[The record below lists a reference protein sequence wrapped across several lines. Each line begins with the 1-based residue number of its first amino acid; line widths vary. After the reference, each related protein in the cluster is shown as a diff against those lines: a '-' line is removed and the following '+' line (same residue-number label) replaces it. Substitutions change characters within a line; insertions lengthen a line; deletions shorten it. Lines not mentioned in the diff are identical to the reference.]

1 MERTLEVQERSS
13 SFSAILGPWN
23 TSFQPCHLE
32 YHLFCQTRPALASSK
47 LLNRAVLFDTGWI
60 DRSHFV
66 TTFLKVNNVNK
77 NSNRFFVVFFENQ
90 VVKLNVKGTVRYF
103 VRCI

>member
-1 MERTLEVQERSS
+1 MERTLEVQERLS

-47 LLNRAVLFDTGWI
+47 LLNRAVQFDTGWI

-77 NSNRFFVVFFENQ
+77 KTVIVFSLFSL
-90 VVKLNVKGTVRYF
+90 KIKS
-103 VRCI
+103 